1 MAEIPRPSRKEERL
15 MTARGT
21 PQATVHALAEPT
33 RMRIVELLREGPLS
47 VGAIADRLGLRQPQT
62 SKHLKVLA
70 EGGIVDVTI
79 DANRRIYALRPEP
92 FVALDAWLQAFRPLM
107 EERFDNLDA
116 HLRALRDERSRD
128 R

>member
-1 MAEIPRPSRKEERL
+1 

-21 PQATVHALAEPT
+21 PLATVHALAEPT

-92 FVALDAWLQAFRPLM
+92 FLALDAWLQAFRPLM
-107 EERFDNLDA
+107 EERFDNLDTY
-116 HLRALRDERSRD
+116 LRALRDERSRD

>member
-1 MAEIPRPSRKEERL
+1 

-33 RMRIVELLREGPLS
+33 RMRMVELLREGPLS

-70 EGGIVDVTI
+70 AGGLVDVTI

-92 FVALDAWLQAFRPLM
+92 FVTLDAWLQAFRPLM

-116 HLRALRDERSRD
+116 YLRALRDERSRD

>member
-1 MAEIPRPSRKEERL
+1 
-15 MTARGT
+15 MTVRGT
-21 PQATVHALAEPT
+21 PLSTVHTLAEPT

-79 DANRRIYALRPEP
+79 AANRRIYALRSEP
-92 FVALDAWLQAFRPLM
+92 FVALDAWLQDFRPLM

-116 HLRALRDERSRD
+116 YLRALQDEPS
-128 R
+128 